1 MSTTYD
7 DTTRTGRGHAPVDG
21 LGRSLGVVAGA
32 LADVVDVPIWT
43 LTDEQV
49 QDRLGEALR
58 VRAGVDELVS
68 RLVGSV
74 VERDL
79 ATLAGASSARSWLMG
94 THRMSAGAAARL
106 LDQAKAADTPR
117 TGPTRRAWAAGRLT
131 GEQAVAIGAR
141 RGSSAA
147 TYRVG
152 AADRRPTAASRG

>member
-7 DTTRTGRGHAPVDG
+7 DTTRTGRGHVPVDG
-21 LGRSLGVVAGA
+21 LQGCLRTVTGSLAA
-32 LADVVDVPIWT
+32 VVDVPIWT

-49 QDRLGEALR
+49 RDRLAEALR

-94 THRMSAGAAARL
+94 AHRMSAGAAARL

-117 TGPTRRAWAAGRLT
+117 TAPTRRAWAAGRLT
-131 GEQAVAIGAR
+131 GEQAVAIG
-141 RGSSAA
+141 
-147 TYRVG
+147 VL
-152 AADRRPTAASRG
+152 